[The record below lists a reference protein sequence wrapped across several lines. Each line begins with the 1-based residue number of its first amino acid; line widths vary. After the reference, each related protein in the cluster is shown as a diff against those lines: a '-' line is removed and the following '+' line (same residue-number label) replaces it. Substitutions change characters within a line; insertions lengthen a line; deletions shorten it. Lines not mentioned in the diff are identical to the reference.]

1 MKLPPRQ
8 SGHRISNRTSNK
20 PETMNTDTPETNE
33 ALAAILDKDGY
44 LSEDNAPD
52 VLVKLSR
59 TMERE
64 RDNARERVDTMF
76 AKFVDTLEQT
86 RNERDEARVLA
97 DRLAALMQRER
108 AGYGGQMVNPEC
120 DCCDCK
126 RLKPIDEAL
135 ATWKEARSE
144 S

>member
-1 MKLPPRQ
+1 
-8 SGHRISNRTSNK
+8 
-20 PETMNTDTPETNE
+20 MNTDTPRTNE
-33 ALAAILDKDGY
+33 SLAAILDKDGY

-64 RDNARERVDTMF
+64 RDEA
-76 AKFVDTLEQT
+76 
-86 RNERDEARVLA
+86 RNERQAYKQLAIKHAQERDETRVLA
-97 DRLAALMQRER
+97 DRLAALLQRER
-108 AGYGGQMVNPEC
+108 DGYGGQMVDPEC

-135 ATWKEARSE
+135 ATWKEVRCE

>member
-1 MKLPPRQ
+1 MALPTSAGIPFTTRMELPPRQ
-8 SGHRISNRTSNK
+8 SGHRISNRISNK

-76 AKFVDTLEQT
+76 AKFVDILEQT
-86 RNERDEARVLA
+86 RNERD
-97 DRLAALMQRER
+97 DLAAALNRACDNPTTGNWYRE
-108 AGYGGQMVNPEC
+108 AQ
-120 DCCDCK
+120 D
-126 RLKPIDEAL
+126 AL
-135 ATWKEARSE
+135 AAWKEARK
-144 S
+144 